1 MKETQEDCL
10 AKIGKY
16 WERAYFI
23 GVFQYSYTHGDSPNS
38 YTHGDSPMVGGYKAG
53 QVSYPVA
60 VCRFGGKLY
69 QLKLDEIDF
78 CEVKNET

>member
-1 MKETQEDCL
+1 MKETQEDFL

-23 GVFQYSYTHGDSPNS
+23 GVFQYS

>member
-1 MKETQEDCL
+1 ME
-10 AKIGKY
+10 
-16 WERAYFI
+16 YFNI
-23 GVFQYSYTHGDSPNS
+23 LILMEIAQWLV
-38 YTHGDSPMVGGYKAG
+38 VVKAG

-60 VCRFGGKLY
+60 VVRFGGKLY

>member
-1 MKETQEDCL
+1 MAEKQEPCL

-16 WERAYFI
+16 WEKADFI
-23 GVFQYSYTHGDSPNS
+23 GVYQYS

-60 VCRFGGKLY
+60 VVRFGGKLH
-69 QLKLDEIDF
+69 QLDISNIDF
-78 CEVKNET
+78 CEVTEKMEEEK

>member
-1 MKETQEDCL
+1 MKETQEPCL

-16 WERAYFI
+16 WERADFI
-23 GVFQYSYTHGDSPNS
+23 GVFQHSYTHGDSL
-38 YTHGDSPMVGGYKAG
+38 MVGGCKAG

-60 VCRFGGKLY
+60 VVRFGGKLY

>member
-1 MKETQEDCL
+1 MKEIQEDCL

-23 GVFQYSYTHGDSPNS
+23 GVFQYSYTHGDSP
-38 YTHGDSPMVGGYKAG
+38 MVGGYKAG

-60 VCRFGGKLY
+60 VVRFGGKLY

-78 CEVKNET
+78 CEVKMRPSAVAAN

>member
-1 MKETQEDCL
+1 
-10 AKIGKY
+10 
-16 WERAYFI
+16 
-23 GVFQYSYTHGDSPNS
+23 
-38 YTHGDSPMVGGYKAG
+38 MVGGYKAG

>member
-1 MKETQEDCL
+1 MAEAQEPCL

-16 WERAYFI
+16 WERSDFI
-23 GVFQYSYTHGDSPNS
+23 GVFQYSYTHGDSPLA
-38 YTHGDSPMVGGYKAG
+38 GGYKAG

-60 VCRFGGKLY
+60 VVRFGGKLH

-78 CEVKNET
+78 CEAEE